1 VLRGEYREE
10 CSGADE
16 CRPGPHIY
24 RRCEISGEREPRSSK
39 PSGQREGTVAKKRQT
54 AAVSKEPGRQDPDN
68 IGQELAELRR
78 LRQSLVQVAQEI
90 LATFGGDP
98 EATEG
103 PTFGPGARGMRRPG
117 MMGRRMMG
125 GRRAYRQGPGPMRG
139 MPPPGRRGS
148 PGMEGPFPP
157 RRRGAAPA
165 DEDDTDG

>member
-1 VLRGEYREE
+1 M
-10 CSGADE
+10 
-16 CRPGPHIY
+16 I

-39 PSGQREGTVAKKRQT
+39 PGGQREGTAGGKRQT
-54 AAVSKEPGRQDPDN
+54 AAGSKEPGRQGPEN
-68 IGQELAELRR
+68 IDQDLAELRR

-103 PTFGPGARGMRRPG
+103 QRFGPGVRGMRRPG

-125 GRRAYRQGPGPMRG
+125 GRGPYREGSGPMRG

-148 PGMEGPFPP
+148 RGMEGPFP
-157 RRRGAAPA
+157 RRGRGATPA